1 MALLCSG
8 PVAGLS
14 QSTTSLIAVASA
26 AVAVIALAA
35 AAAALWRLRRIRR
48 DQTAVLGDSGRDLAG
63 HAAELERDFRAL
75 NDYMADV
82 ASRLDARVGAAE
94 EGLAGAVTHWAIH
107 RYDAYHEMSGH
118 QSFSI
123 ALLDDHVSGVVISSI
138 HQRDSSRLYVR
149 EVIEGDAPV
158 ELSPEERET
167 VRLAM
172 AGGPGDRAGS
182 GP

>member
-1 MALLCSG
+1 M
-8 PVAGLS
+8 AGLS
-14 QSTTSLIAVASA
+14 PNTTSLVAVVAA
-26 AVAVIALAA
+26 AVAVVALVV
-35 AAAALWRLRRIRR
+35 AAAALWRLRQVRR
-48 DQTAVLGDSGRDLAG
+48 DQAAVLGDSERDLAG

-82 ASRLDARVGAAE
+82 ASRLDGRVGATEA
-94 EGLAGAVTHWAIH
+94 GLAGSVTHWAIH

-118 QSFSI
+118 QSVSS

-149 EVIEGDAPV
+149 EVIDGDAPV

-172 AGGPGDRAGS
+172 ASGPGDRAGS

>member
-1 MALLCSG
+1 M
-8 PVAGLS
+8 AGLS
-14 QSTTSLIAVASA
+14 QSTTSLIAVAAA
-26 AVAVIALAA
+26 AVAVVSLVL
-35 AAAALWRLRRIRR
+35 AAAALWRLRRVRR
-48 DQTAVLGDSGRDLAG
+48 DQSAVLGDSSRDLAT

-75 NDYMADV
+75 NEYLTDV
-82 ASRLDARVGAAE
+82 AGRLDGRVGAAE
-94 EGLAGAVTHWAIH
+94 ATLAGAVTHWAIH

-123 ALLDDHVSGVVISSI
+123 ALLDDHISGVVISSI

-149 EVIEGDAPV
+149 EVIDGEAPI

-182 GP
+182 QQ